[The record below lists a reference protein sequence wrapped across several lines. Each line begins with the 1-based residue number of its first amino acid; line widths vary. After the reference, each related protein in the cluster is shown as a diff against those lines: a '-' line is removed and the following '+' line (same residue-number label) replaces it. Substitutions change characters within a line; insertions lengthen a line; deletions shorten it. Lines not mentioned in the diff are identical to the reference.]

1 MANTCDITGKRWLAG
16 NTVSHA
22 NNRARMRQNPNIQQ
36 RAFFVPELG
45 SRITLKVSQAGLRTV
60 DKRGGLAAFV
70 RGEDAATLSPKLRQ
84 LRKTLLKQGR
94 QSVSFAAARGSK

>member
-36 RAFFVPELG
+36 RAFFVPEIGCRL
-45 SRITLKVSQAGLRTV
+45 TLKVSQAGLRTI
-60 DKRGGLAAFV
+60 DKKGGLAAFV
-70 RGEDAATLSPKLRQ
+70 RGADATTLSPKLRQ
-84 LRKTLLKQGR
+84 LRKTLTKQGR
-94 QSVSFAAARGSK
+94 LRCRGAIARGSQ